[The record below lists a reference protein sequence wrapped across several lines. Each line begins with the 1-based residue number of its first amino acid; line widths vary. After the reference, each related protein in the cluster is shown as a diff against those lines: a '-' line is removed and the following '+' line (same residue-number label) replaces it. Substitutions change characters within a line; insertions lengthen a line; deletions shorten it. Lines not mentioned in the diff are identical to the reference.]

1 MALNPFGE
9 KVNKST
15 IIVEGTFQE
24 DSEEFFPEYSKRVR
38 DYLVKHDGEVEAIFE
53 FIKSDDKIIRINFEK
68 HGSKALVPE
77 YARLTIPKIKKTSFL
92 GRLFNK

>member
-24 DSEEFFPEYSKRVR
+24 DYEEFFPEYSKRVKR
-38 DYLVKHDGEVEAIFE
+38 VRGSGLAFCPKRTKQGQAPKPLLYIFR
-53 FIKSDDKIIRINFEK
+53 F
-68 HGSKALVPE
+68 
-77 YARLTIPKIKKTSFL
+77 
-92 GRLFNK
+92 